1 MKAILPVAAKG
12 SRLLPHTGGRQ
23 KSLLPVGGKPVLS
36 HVLDPLMAAG
46 ITDLTLIVGHLG
58 KQVEEY
64 MQAYA
69 QDEVSII
76 YQYQQKGLAHAV
88 MLGLEE
94 VDQPAL
100 IVLGDA
106 VYEVDYEPIIN
117 GSGNIIA
124 IYEVENPSAYGIV
137 ETAGKRV
144 IDMAEKPDRPQSNQ
158 AIVGIYKIESQAQ
171 LKSAI
176 GDMMADE
183 QRYSAPYQLTDAL
196 KMMLDGGAPFRAET
210 VAAWHDCGTPENLLA
225 TNQYIL
231 EKQGG
236 SYCHPAAAV
245 ADSTIRHSSIME
257 GCEISRSLIDHAIV
271 LPGAKLDKCSVR
283 NEIIRSGARLTGYVS
298 GQQNI

>member
-23 KSLLPVGGKPVLS
+23 KSLLPIGGKPVLS
-36 HVLDPLMAAG
+36 HVLDPLVAAG
-46 ITDLTLIVGHLG
+46 VTDLTLIVGHLG

-64 MQAYA
+64 MATYSQAEA
-69 QDEVSII
+69 SII

-88 MLGLEE
+88 LLGLEE
-94 VDQPAL
+94 VDRPVL

-106 VYEVDYEPIIN
+106 VYNVDYEPIIN
-117 GSGNIIA
+117 GSGNVIA
-124 IYEVENPSAYGIV
+124 ICEVDNPSEYGIV
-137 ETAGKRV
+137 ETAGKKV

-171 LKSAI
+171 LKLAI
-176 GDMMADE
+176 EEMMADE
-183 QRYSAPYQLTDAL
+183 QRYAAPYQLTDAL

-257 GCEISRSLIDHAIV
+257 GCEISRSLIDHAII
-271 LPGAKLDKCSVR
+271 LPGAKLDKCTVR
-283 NEIIRSGARLTGYVS
+283 NEIIRAGARLDSYVS
-298 GQQNI
+298 GQ